1 MNKSLPTGI
10 FDQVR
15 LGKKCQNANFLV
27 EELIAIILLKR
38 DKRMNVAVEAL
49 VAVFGEEEDEFIHL

>member
-1 MNKSLPTGI
+1 
-10 FDQVR
+10 
-15 LGKKCQNANFLV
+15 LV

-49 VAVFGEEEDEFIHL
+49 VAVFGEQEDEFIHL